1 MKPWKDCE
9 RDWRNEEAAYRRENG
24 QDQESQ
30 ENSEY
35 EIEIEDRPKRQSKR
49 EIKLPGKYKNYVMNC
64 SFRYRCPRAA
74 NSRWTPPTARQC
86 KYCPDWA
93 RNKKDMNDHVKR
105 RHFDILEGRK
115 IEHERREKMEE
126 KEKLLILVRKSSV
139 KQCSHM
145 QEGGAPAVGSEIT
158 SENWNEPEVQLEF
171 PMLKNMEVDKGLPR
185 RSAEAERL
193 LKIAEKEADKGL
205 PRRSAEAERLLRI
218 AEEEAASVPMMEKV
232 RESATSLE
240 RRLERMGGGE
250 EGETCQALAWE
261 RGKETEEDEE
271 VEKPSRT
278 KQVAE
283 SAGKLENYKDRDG
296 KDCTEKKIRKMVNA
310 RVQTD
315 AEINEMAR
323 IPEETLISAADVI
336 LAITIAHP
344 TWTEETI
351 LKLARE
357 KRTIRKLPDVLVR
370 LLVYTTCMTE
380 IQMQLE
386 EKLLEETKAENT
398 TENKGKVGDM

>member
-9 RDWRNEEAAYRRENG
+9 SDWRNEEAAYRRENS
-24 QDQESQ
+24 QNQESQ
-30 ENSEY
+30 EHSED
-35 EIEIEDRPKRQSKR
+35 EIEIEDRPKRQLKR
-49 EIKLPGKYKNYVMNC
+49 EIKLPGKYRNYVMNC
-64 SFRYRCPRAA
+64 SFRHRCPRAT
-74 NSRWTPPTARQC
+74 NSRWTSPTARQC
-86 KYCPDWA
+86 KYCPEWA
-93 RNKKDMNDHVKR
+93 RNKKEMNDHVKR
-105 RHFDILEGRK
+105 RHFDILEGRRM
-115 IEHERREKMEE
+115 EHERREKMDE
-126 KEKLLILVRKSSV
+126 KEKLLILIRQSNVN
-139 KQCSHM
+139 QCNRM
-145 QEGGAPAVGSEIT
+145 QEGGAPAAGSETT
-158 SENWNEPEVQLEF
+158 SENWNEPEVQVEF
-171 PMLKNMEVDKGLPR
+171 PMSESMEVDKGLPR

-193 LKIAEKEADKGL
+193 LRIAEKEADKGL

-218 AEEEAASVPMMEKV
+218 AEEEAASVPMTEGV

-240 RRLERMGGGE
+240 KRLERMREGE

-261 RGKETEEDEE
+261 RSEDAEGKKE
-271 VEKPSRT
+271 VEIPSRT

-283 SAGKLENYKDRDG
+283 PTGKAEINKERDG
-296 KDCTEKKIRKMVNA
+296 KGCTEKRIRKMVNA

-315 AEINEMAR
+315 AEVNEMAR

-357 KRTIRKLPDVLVR
+357 KRTIQKLPDVLVR
-370 LLVYTTCMTE
+370 LLVYTTCMTK

-386 EKLLEETKAENT
+386 EK
-398 TENKGKVGDM
+398 